1 MTTNLVLR
9 QAQGAVVVLTMNRPD
24 HRNALSRALVAQ
36 LLDAVDEL
44 SVAVAVR
51 AVVLTGTGPSFCAGM
66 DLKEAAAM
74 DATPEAEHA
83 TVATLLEFADL
94 LQRVHTMPKPV
105 VAAVNGDALA
115 GGAGLMTACDFVV
128 AAATAKIGYPEVRR
142 GMVASIV
149 LHDLVRQ
156 VGDRRAREL
165 LLSGALISTDVAQ
178 SWGLVN
184 RVAAPEICLD
194 EAIRLAEKLSEGA
207 PMAQATVKRLLDE
220 ATSRPRDLRGAAAIS
235 AAVRCSEEA
244 HEGIRAFVEKRPASW
259 APSRPEEKTG

>member
-1 MTTNLVLR
+1 MTSNLVLR
-9 QAQGAVVVLTMNRPD
+9 QVRGPVAVLTMNRPD
-24 HRNALSRALVAQ
+24 QRNALSRALVAQ

-51 AVVLTGTGPSFCAGM
+51 AVVLTGSGQAFCAGM
-66 DLKEAAAM
+66 DLKEAAAI
-74 DATPEAEHA
+74 DATPEAEHK

-115 GGAGLMTACDFVV
+115 GGAGLMTACDLVV
-128 AAATAKIGYPEVRR
+128 AATTARVGYPEVHR

-149 LHDLVRQ
+149 MHDLVRQ
-156 VGDRRAREL
+156 IGDRRAREL
-165 LLSGALISTDVAQ
+165 LLGGELISTTVAQ

-184 RVAAPEICLD
+184 SLATADNCLD
-194 EAIRLAEKLSEGA
+194 EAIRLAEQLSEGA

-244 HEGIRAFVEKRPASW
+244 HEGIRAFIEKRPPSW
-259 APSRPEEKTG
+259 APSKPEEKTG